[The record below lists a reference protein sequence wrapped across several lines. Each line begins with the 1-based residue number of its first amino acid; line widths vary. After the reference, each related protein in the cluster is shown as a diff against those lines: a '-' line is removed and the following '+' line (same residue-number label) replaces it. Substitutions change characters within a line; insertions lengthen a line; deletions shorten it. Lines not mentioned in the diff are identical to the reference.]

1 MYQILRIQ
9 NKNIGKWTLFPFLA
23 FSCSIVSSGG
33 RRQRGGQKDGGRRQ
47 RGGGSRDGGRRQR
60 GGRILMLMLAGCQV

>member
-1 MYQILRIQ
+1 
-9 NKNIGKWTLFPFLA
+9 LFPFLA

-33 RRQRGGQKDGGRRQ
+33 RRQRGGQRDGGRRQ
-47 RGGGSRDGGRRQR
+47 RGGQRDGGRRQRGGQRDGGRRQR

>member
-47 RGGGSRDGGRRQR
+47 RGGQRDGGRRQR